1 MRYYVHQ
8 TPGRLRVK
16 IPQIKH
22 RPYMV
27 RRVRELFNSLTD
39 VEEIEINSTTGSV
52 KIYYDPDH
60 IDAGHLLNLLKYND
74 LFDENQVVEQ
84 EAYLSST
91 GQKAGTALGKAALSW
106 TMGRVLEANGLSLL
120 AALV

>member
-1 MRYYVHQ
+1 MA
-8 TPGRLRVK
+8 
-16 IPQIKH
+16 
-22 RPYMV
+22 
-27 RRVRELFNSLTD
+27 RRVRELFKSLTD
-39 VEEIEINSTTGSV
+39 VEEIEINQTTGSV

-74 LFDENQVVEQ
+74 LFDENQVVAQ
-84 EAYLSST
+84 EEYLSST
-91 GQKAGTALGKAALSW
+91 GQKAGAALGKAAFSW